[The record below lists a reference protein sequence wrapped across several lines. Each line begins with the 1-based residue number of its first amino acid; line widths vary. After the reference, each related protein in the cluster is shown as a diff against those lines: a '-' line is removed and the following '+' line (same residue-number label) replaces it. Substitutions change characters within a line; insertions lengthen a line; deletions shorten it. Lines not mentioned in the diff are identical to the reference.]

1 MPKRRWSAGELL
13 VALEMLMVAV
23 GAGLAV
29 IASHYTVPTTPV
41 VIGAAL
47 GLALAFYAVEITP
60 LHLEWSGQAYSITLS
75 EVPLVVGLLVWPS
88 LAVVIAR
95 VIGGGA
101 ALLFHRRQPLEKL
114 AYNVSMQFLES
125 TCALAVFLVVPHN
138 AGAQP
143 LASAPAVSAA
153 TLCSTGTAIVF
164 VWLAIRI
171 RVGHLDR
178 RVVKSFTSSALA
190 GVVINPSIAL
200 VMVAATA
207 RRPFMGVPLIVV
219 ALGSAGIYRAYVR
232 LRARHANLAAV
243 YDFTRGFSQSETS
256 EGWLRDLLLKTRDML
271 RAGTAGL
278 VLSGDDEPALSRWVD
293 SEGVLHTGRID
304 STGADWPF
312 ALVLTAGSAV
322 TMRRGSRIAGH
333 QSFLDRR
340 GARDAVLV
348 PLGVD
353 GQVNGV
359 LFVQDRA
366 GDVATFTDEDAKLL
380 ETLAT
385 HAASLLDNNRLVDRL
400 RHESRHDALTGLVNR
415 NYFRHQLEAALN
427 APDPHLS
434 LLLADLDRFK
444 EINDTLGHH
453 HGDLLLREVAR
464 RIRRAAPPTAVVA
477 RLGGDEFALMLQTD
491 DEIEALEIAN
501 AIRDAMS
508 APCVL
513 DGLGIDIDGSF
524 GIAFAPLH
532 GADETVLLKRA
543 DMAMYAAKSAGSGV
557 EIYDIERDEYSPR
570 RLALASELRAAI
582 ARNELVLHY
591 QPQIDDSGA
600 VCGTE
605 ALVRWE
611 HPRFDTVTPDEF
623 IPLAE
628 HSGAII
634 PLTRW
639 VLREALQQQM
649 AWHRRGW
656 LLSMSVN
663 VSLRDLLDSGI
674 VESIRQELRRFR
686 IAPSMLTLE
695 ITESHIMG
703 DAMRAL
709 PVLERLA
716 GLGVRLSI
724 DDFGTGYSSLS
735 CLRQFPVDEIKID
748 KAFVSDL
755 GNTDNCAIVKA
766 IVGIAQSL
774 NVDVVAEGVE
784 LVDAVD
790 VLTDMGCTRLQGY
803 HVAKPMTATDFA
815 DWLQERKPRL
825 PLAAVRLPRQMAALG
840 G

>member
-1 MPKRRWSAGELL
+1 MVSAG
-13 VALEMLMVAV
+13 V
-23 GAGLAV
+23 GLAAV
-29 IASHYTVPTTPV
+29 AAHRTVPTSPV
-41 VIGAAL
+41 VVGAAIA
-47 GLALAFYAVEITP
+47 LAVAFYAVEITP

-75 EVPLVVGLLVWPS
+75 EVPLVVGLLIWPS

-95 VIGGGA
+95 VVGGGA

-125 TCALAVFLVVPHN
+125 TCALAVFLLVPHF
-138 AGAQP
+138 AGPQP
-143 LASAPAVSAA
+143 LGSAPAVLAA
-153 TLCSTGTAIVF
+153 TICSTGTAIVF

-190 GVVINPSIAL
+190 GVIINPSIAL
-200 VMVAATA
+200 VMVAATTRSPA
-207 RRPFMGVPLIVV
+207 MTVPLAVV
-219 ALGSAGIYRAYVR
+219 AIGSAAIYRAYVG

-256 EGWLRDLLLKTRDML
+256 EGWLCDLLVKTRHML

-278 VLSGDDEPALSRWVD
+278 VLVGDDEPALSRWVD
-293 SEGVLHTGRID
+293 HDGVLHTGRID
-304 STGADWPF
+304 PTGADWPF
-312 ALVLTAGSAV
+312 ALVLTAGSAM
-322 TMRRGSRIAGH
+322 TMPRGSRTTGH

-340 GARDAVLV
+340 MARDAVLV
-348 PLGVD
+348 PLRVD

-366 GDVATFTDEDAKLL
+366 GDVATFTDEDGRLL

-400 RHESRHDALTGLVNR
+400 RHESRHDALTGLANR
-415 NYFRHQLEAALN
+415 NYFRTQLEAALN
-427 APDPHLS
+427 APDPHLA

-464 RIRRAAPPTAVVA
+464 RIRRSAPATAVVA
-477 RLGGDEFALMLQTD
+477 RLGGDEFALLLQTD
-491 DEIEALEIAN
+491 DEVEVVEIAN
-501 AIRDAMS
+501 TIRNAMA

-532 GADETVLLKRA
+532 GDEESVLLKRA

-557 EIYDIERDEYSPR
+557 EIYDNERDEYSPR
-570 RLALASELRAAI
+570 RLALATELRAAI

-591 QPQIDDSGA
+591 QPQINDTGA
-600 VCGTE
+600 VCGVE
-605 ALVRWE
+605 ALVRWQ

-639 VLREALQQQM
+639 VLREALQQQL

-656 LLSMSVN
+656 PLSMSVN

-674 VESIRQELRRFR
+674 VDCIRQELRRFR
-686 IAPSMLTLE
+686 IAPHMLTLE

-703 DAMRAL
+703 DSMRAL

-716 GLGVRLSI
+716 SLGVRLSI

-755 GNTDNCAIVKA
+755 GNQDNCAIVKA
-766 IVGIAQSL
+766 IVGIADSL

-784 LVDAVD
+784 LSEAVD
-790 VLTDMGCTRLQGY
+790 VLSDMGCSRLQGY
-803 HVAKPMTATDFA
+803 YVARPMSADAFA
-815 DWLQERKPRL
+815 DWVQDHQPRV
-825 PLAAVRLPRQMAALG
+825 PLAAVRLPRQLSAAQG
-840 G
+840 AAIG